1 MRLLIL
7 TLLIFCQPT
16 WADEKDP
23 WESWNRSVFAFNETL
38 DKYIL
43 RPVAMAYRNVTPQ
56 PVDDA
61 ISNVFGNLAEPIT
74 IISDIGQGKWVQAM
88 SDTGRFITN
97 STLGIFGMFDV
108 ARHIGLEKHNEDIG
122 QTLAVWGVGSG
133 PYVMLPFLGP
143 STLRDTAGFAFETLA
158 LTSIDPQNRALSDER
173 LYYGVEYVQ
182 YLDLRADIIPAEG
195 IISGDR
201 YSFIRSLYLQRRQ
214 YDILDGAVVDE
225 FSDDFDEEFEAFE

>member
-1 MRLLIL
+1 MRLIIL
-7 TLLIFCQPT
+7 TLLIFCQPA

-43 RPVAMAYRNVTPQ
+43 RPVAMAYRNVAPQ

-61 ISNVFGNLAEPIT
+61 ISNVFGNLVEPIT
-74 IISDIGQGKWVQAM
+74 IVSDIGQGKFVQAI
-88 SDTGRFITN
+88 SDTGRFVTN
-97 STLGIFGMFDV
+97 STIGIFGLFDV
-108 ARHIGLEKHNEDIG
+108 ARHIGLDKHNEDIG

-133 PYVMLPFLGP
+133 PYLMLPFLGP
-143 STLRDTAGFAFETLA
+143 STLRDLTGFTVEVFALA
-158 LTSIDPQNRALSDER
+158 DLDPQSRMLSDDR
-173 LYYGVEYVQ
+173 LYYGTEYIQ
-182 YLDLRADIIPAEG
+182 YLDLRADIVPAEG

-214 YDILDGAVVDE
+214 YDILDGLVVDD
-225 FSDDFDEEFEAFE
+225 FSDDFEEFDEAE